1 MTRAWA
7 FLLVTAGLAAAAIQ
21 LTTIRTDIGDFFFSS
36 GSADPGFLA
45 GQLQSDEL
53 ARRYLISIAH
63 PGIDSPTAMEFVTA
77 LQQALAESNQVRR
90 VWTEPFSQTDILQLL
105 HFYAPHQLHLLSL
118 QPDSEVSRLLG
129 PAGMASQAETIRAA
143 LLGPDPSLVKS
154 LLTDDPMLLT
164 LAWFTRAGQA
174 YSRPDADPAHSAF
187 FLETQLAG
195 LDIVAQQDFQQAMA
209 EIFGALNSRY
219 DGRFTLEYTGVPVF
233 AVNIHAQVRRDITR
247 ISTLSIGLVILL
259 SWLVFRSFRA
269 LLCISIMLFTTACIA
284 ALLTQWVYGYLHG
297 LTLALGTTLIGI
309 CIDYFIHS
317 MVHAGASTGADRVQA
332 IRRIWPVLLVG
343 GATTLIGYTA
353 LSFSGFPGLKQ
364 VALFTGSGIVAALL
378 ITRYI
383 LPELMGLFRIQV
395 QPRINLSW
403 LLAAGAGTR
412 SRYLVIA
419 IITGC
424 LLAGGTRIHWGD
436 DLSGLAPSLQQLA
449 DTDRLIRARLS
460 SIEPGRFILVT
471 GESMEAVLQTA
482 ENVQRQLSR
491 LQQQGKLDAYYPLFP
506 WVASRQLQARNAQA
520 WNDAMNPAVQERWTK
535 TLTDHGLSAAAFPAL
550 TTAPESLLKPEQAMA
565 TPVAALL
572 ATQLLPDTA
581 GTTAV
586 IWLGKH
592 QPQALLDTL
601 RAIPGARYFS
611 QKDNIRQLSRNYR
624 KKAQTML
631 VWGILVILAL
641 LSVRYRSAV
650 DALRALTPAALSI
663 MLLLGLWG
671 LSGAPMGMLHLI
683 GLLLTAAVCVDYG
696 VFFLENR
703 SGNRVRTFQ
712 AITVS
717 AITTAAAFASLGA
730 AEYPALHALA
740 WTVAPGVLAGF
751 LLCPVML
758 GHTGNGESTF
768 NHIK

>member
-7 FLLVTAGLAAAAIQ
+7 FLLVTVGLATAVMQ
-21 LTTIRTDIGDFFFSS
+21 LTNIRTDIGDFFFS
-36 GSADPGFLA
+36 GDADDPGFLA

-63 PGIDSPTAMEFVTA
+63 PGIDSTAAREFVAA
-77 LQQALAESNQVRR
+77 LQQALAESEQVRR
-90 VWTEPFSQTDILQLL
+90 VWTEPFSQTDVLQLL
-105 HFYAPHQLHLLSL
+105 RFYAPHQLHLLSL
-118 QPDSEVSRLLG
+118 QPEHEVSRLLS
-129 PAGMASQAETIRAA
+129 PEGMASQADSIRKA

-154 LLTDDPMLLT
+154 LLADDPMLLT
-164 LAWFTRAGQA
+164 LAWFMRASQA
-174 YSRPDADPAHSAF
+174 YNQPDTDPAHSAF
-187 FLETQLAG
+187 FLETQHAG
-195 LDIVAQQDFQQAMA
+195 LDTIAQQGFQQTLA
-209 EIFGALNSRY
+209 ETFSTLNSNHNEY
-219 DGRFTLEYTGVPVF
+219 FTLEFTGVPVF
-233 AVNIHAQVRRDITR
+233 AANIQTQVRRDITR

-317 MVHAGASTGADRVQA
+317 MVHAGGSTGTSRVQA

-353 LSFSGFPGLKQ
+353 LSLSGFPGLQQ
-364 VALFTGSGIVAALL
+364 VAVFTGSGIVAALL

-383 LPELMGLFRIQV
+383 LPDLMGLFHVQV
-395 QPRINLSW
+395 QPRIDLSW
-403 LLAAGAGTR
+403 LFATAAGTR

-424 LLAGGTRIHWGD
+424 LLAGGTRIHWSD
-436 DLSGLAPSLQQLA
+436 DLSVLAPSLQQLA
-449 DTDRLIRARLS
+449 ETDRRIRARLS

-471 GESMEAVLQTA
+471 GDSTEAVLQTA
-482 ENVQRQLSR
+482 EDVQRQLLR
-491 LQQQGKLDAYYPLFP
+491 LQRQGELDAYYPLFP
-506 WVASRQLQARNAQA
+506 WVASRQLQTRNAQA
-520 WNDAMNPAVQERWTK
+520 WNDAINPSVRERWTK
-535 TLTDHGLSAAAFPAL
+535 TLADRELNAAVFPAL
-550 TTAPESLLKPEQAMA
+550 NTADKSLLKPEQSI
-565 TPVAALL
+565 TSPVAALL
-572 ATQLLPDTA
+572 STQLLLDTT

-592 QPQALLDTL
+592 QVQALTDVLQ
-601 RAIPGARYFS
+601 AIPDARYFS
-611 QKDNIRQLSRNYR
+611 QKDNIRQLARDYR
-624 KKAQTML
+624 HKAQTML

-641 LSVRYRSAV
+641 LSIRYRSV
-650 DALRALTPAALSI
+650 MNALRVLTPATLSI

-671 LSGAPMGMLHLI
+671 LSGAAMGMLHLI

-703 SGNRVRTFQ
+703 SGNRKRTFQ

-730 AEYPALHALA
+730 AENPALHALA
-740 WTVAPGVLAGF
+740 GTVAPGVLAGF

-758 GHTGNGESTF
+758 GHTGNG
-768 NHIK
+768 K